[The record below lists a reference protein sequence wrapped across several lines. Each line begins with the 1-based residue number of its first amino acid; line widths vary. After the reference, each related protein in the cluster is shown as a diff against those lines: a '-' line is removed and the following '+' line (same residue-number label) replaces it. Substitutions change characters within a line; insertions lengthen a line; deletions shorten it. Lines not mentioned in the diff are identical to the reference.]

1 MSTEAADQVVNMSLK
16 SLEVIAKLSGTG
28 LKTLATFLYATIRSK
43 DKSKG
48 KGRLSSML
56 KSGKE
61 LKVFSI
67 RATDLKTFKEYA
79 KKYGVLYCVVKD
91 RNNVD
96 KMSDIIVR
104 AEDAAKINRI
114 IERFQFAEVQDKT
127 QDKES
132 PSSNENT
139 NTNKDETTKDDFNDF
154 VDSVLGKDKE
164 PVPQQTTEQEV
175 PSEPKSDSK
184 TTKSSVR
191 DDLFEIRKEASK
203 KKETT
208 EKQDITKEHTKTVNK
223 NKQATKNK
231 KVKTQGNTKTKN
243 TKAR

>member
-1 MSTEAADQVVNMSLK
+1 MSQEAADQVVNLSLK
-16 SLEVIAKLSGTG
+16 SLEVIAKLSGTTMKS
-28 LKTLATFLYATIRSK
+28 LVTFLYAALRSK
-43 DKSKG
+43 NKSKG

-114 IERFQFAEVQDKT
+114 IERFQFADVQDMSE
-127 QDKES
+127 DKEN
-132 PSSNENT
+132 PSSN
-139 NTNKDETTKDDFNDF
+139 KDEKSQDDLNDF

-164 PVPQQTTEQEV
+164 PVPQQATEQEV
-175 PSEPKSDSK
+175 PSEPKFDTT
-184 TTKSSVR
+184 TTKTSVH
-191 DDLFEIRKEASK
+191 DDLFEIKKERSK
-203 KKETT
+203 KEETPK
-208 EKQDITKEHTKTVNK
+208 KQETTKEHTKTVDK
-223 NKQATKNK
+223 NKQATKNQ
-231 KVKTQGNTKTKN
+231 KVKAQGNTKTKK